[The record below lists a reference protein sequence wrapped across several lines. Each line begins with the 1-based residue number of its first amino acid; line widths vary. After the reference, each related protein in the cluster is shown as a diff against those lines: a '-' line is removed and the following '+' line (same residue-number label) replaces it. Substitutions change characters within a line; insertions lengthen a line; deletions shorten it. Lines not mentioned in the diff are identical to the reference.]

1 MNSIITYTKPIL
13 YFFMYWLLIFSFQRI
28 LFFSYH
34 FNEIPK
40 NTGLLSCLMVFLYS
54 FRLDLSTIAFL
65 APLYIII
72 KSIQISYSTRWL
84 NILLKSLVYTY
95 VFLVSFIHSGEV
107 IAYYEWGHKLT
118 SRVFMH
124 LAMPDEVV
132 RTADGSS
139 IFHFTLLLLIELS
152 VAFLL
157 LRKVKSIIDSPSH
170 EKPTTLF
177 PYLKSIATIFVG
189 LPICLILARGGVQQI
204 PINIDAAYFSK
215 HQILNDVS
223 VNSCYFFGNSF
234 VLYNKSDASEHLPK
248 ITPQAAQLEINRLF
262 AFDREH
268 ENNFISATRPNIV
281 IIILEGWSANAM
293 GSINPCKT
301 ATPNFDNLAKEGVLF
316 TKTDATNTTS
326 EIGNTSIFAGY
337 PSVPETAI
345 SLYPEKHRKLP
356 TINEKLQKKG
366 YSTHY
371 LFSGDLKYGNIKGFL
386 MEHHFDELE
395 DESDFPKGLKRGKLN
410 YYDQDLYALL
420 FKKISVTKPPFLHC
434 AFTGSTHSPYDYP
447 LLKKKTFSG
456 EEDNYLN
463 SMVYADKC
471 LGDFIAKSKKTS
483 WYKNTIFVVVSD
495 HGHASPGI
503 NSPFE
508 TAFFNIPML
517 IFGEPIIN
525 EYRGKKINKIGSQAD
540 LAATLLHQLHM
551 DSEEF
556 LYSKDLMS
564 PNAQEFAFYS
574 TIRGYGYI
582 NPLGNIRY
590 NFDAKKF
597 ISSDELTKQG
607 KFSTRKES
615 EACFY
620 AFFKHFEHLDAK

>member
-13 YFFMYWLLIFSFQRI
+13 YFFLYWLLIFSFQRI
-28 LFFSYH
+28 LFFGYH

-40 NTGLLSCLMVFLYS
+40 NTGLLSCLQVFLYS

-65 APLYIII
+65 APLYIIL
-72 KSIQISYSTRWL
+72 KSIQIAYSTRWL
-84 NILLKSLVYTY
+84 SILLKSLIYTY
-95 VFLVSFIHSGEV
+95 IFLVSFIHSGEV

-139 IFHFTLLLLIELS
+139 ILHFILLLLIELS
-152 VAFLL
+152 AAFLL

-170 EKPTTLF
+170 DNATL
-177 PYLKSIATIFVG
+177 PYRHLKSLATIFIG
-189 LPICLILARGGVQQI
+189 LPLCLILARGGIQQI

-215 HQILNDVS
+215 HQMLNDVS

-248 ITPQAAQLEINRLF
+248 ISPQAAQLEINRLF
-262 AFDREH
+262 TFDREH
-268 ENNFISATRPNIV
+268 KNDFITATRPNIV

-316 TKTDATNTTS
+316 TKIYATNTTS

-356 TINEKLQKKG
+356 TINERLKKKG

-386 MEHHFDELE
+386 MEHRFDVLE
-395 DESDFPKGLKRGKLN
+395 DETDFPKGLKKGKLN
-410 YYDQDLYALL
+410 YYDQDLYSLL
-420 FKKISVTKPPFLHC
+420 LKKINVTKSPFLHC

-447 LLKKKTFSG
+447 LDKKSTFSG
-456 EEDNYLN
+456 EEGNYLN

-471 LGDFIAKSKKTS
+471 LAEFIAKSKKTA
-483 WYKNTIFVVVSD
+483 WYKNTIFVIVSD

-517 IFGEPIIN
+517 IFGEPIIR

-564 PNAQEFAFYS
+564 PNAQEFAFFS

-597 ISSDELTKQG
+597 IASEKLTKEG
-607 KFSTRKES
+607 NLSTRKES

>member
-1 MNSIITYTKPIL
+1 
-13 YFFMYWLLIFSFQRI
+13 
-28 LFFSYH
+28 
-34 FNEIPK
+34 
-40 NTGLLSCLMVFLYS
+40 MVFLYS
-54 FRLDLSTIAFL
+54 IRLDLSTIAFL

-95 VFLVSFIHSGEV
+95 VFLVTFIHSGEV

-157 LRKVKSIIDSPSH
+157 LRKVTSIIDSPSH
-170 EKPTTLF
+170 EKPTTPF

-189 LPICLILARGGVQQI
+189 LPMCLILARGGVQQI

-215 HQILNDVS
+215 HQIINDVS

-316 TKTDATNTTS
+316 TNIYATNTTS

-345 SLYPEKHRKLP
+345 SLYPEKHRNLP

-420 FKKISVTKPPFLHC
+420 FKKISFTKPPFLHC

-471 LGDFIAKSKKTS
+471 LGDFITKSKKTS

-508 TAFFNIPML
+508 TAFL
-517 IFGEPIIN
+517 IF
-525 EYRGKKINKIGSQAD
+525 
-540 LAATLLHQLHM
+540 L
-551 DSEEF
+551 
-556 LYSKDLMS
+556 
-564 PNAQEFAFYS
+564 
-574 TIRGYGYI
+574 
-582 NPLGNIRY
+582 
-590 NFDAKKF
+590 
-597 ISSDELTKQG
+597 
-607 KFSTRKES
+607 
-615 EACFY
+615 C
-620 AFFKHFEHLDAK
+620 

>member
-1 MNSIITYTKPIL
+1 MNSIITYAKPTL

-28 LFFSYH
+28 LFIGYH
-34 FNEIPK
+34 VNEIPK

-84 NILLKSLVYTY
+84 NILLKSLIYTY

-262 AFDREH
+262 AFNREH
-268 ENNFISATRPNIV
+268 ENNFISEARPNIV

-293 GSINPCKT
+293 GSIKPCKT
-301 ATPNFDNLAKEGVLF
+301 ATPNFDNLAKEGLLF
-316 TKTDATNTTS
+316 TKIYATNTTS

-337 PSVPETAI
+337 PSIPETAI
-345 SLYPEKHRKLP
+345 SLYPEKHRNLP
-356 TINEKLQKKG
+356 TINEKLQNKG

-395 DESDFPKGLKRGKLN
+395 DEADFPKELKRGKLN
-410 YYDQDLYALL
+410 YYDQDLYTLL
-420 FKKISVTKPPFLHC
+420 LKKISVTKSPFLHC

-447 LLKKKTFSG
+447 LLKKNPFSG

-463 SMVYADKC
+463 SMVYADQC
-471 LGDFIAKSKKTS
+471 LGDFITKSKKTS

-517 IFGEPIIN
+517 IFGEPIIK

-551 DSEEF
+551 DSKEF

-564 PNAQEFAFYS
+564 PNAHEFAFYS

-597 ISSDELTKQG
+597 TTSNGLTNQG
-607 KFSTRKES
+607 KFSTLRES

-620 AFFKHFEHLDAK
+620 VFFKHFEHLDAK

>member
-1 MNSIITYTKPIL
+1 MNSIITYAKPTL

-28 LFFSYH
+28 LFIGYH
-34 FNEIPK
+34 VNEIPK

-84 NILLKSLVYTY
+84 NILLKSLIYTY

-204 PINIDAAYFSK
+204 PINIDVAYFSK

-262 AFDREH
+262 AFNREH
-268 ENNFISATRPNIV
+268 ENNFISEARPNIV

-293 GSINPCKT
+293 GSIKPCKT
-301 ATPNFDNLAKEGVLF
+301 ATPNFDNLAKEGLLF
-316 TKTDATNTTS
+316 TKIYATNTTS

-337 PSVPETAI
+337 PSIPETAI
-345 SLYPEKHRKLP
+345 SLYPEKHRNLP
-356 TINEKLQKKG
+356 TINEKLQNKG

-395 DESDFPKGLKRGKLN
+395 DEADFPKELKRGKLN
-410 YYDQDLYALL
+410 YYDQDLYTLL
-420 FKKISVTKPPFLHC
+420 LKKISVTKSPFLHC

-447 LLKKKTFSG
+447 LLKKNTFSG

-463 SMVYADKC
+463 SMVYADQC
-471 LGDFIAKSKKTS
+471 LGDFITKSKKTS

-517 IFGEPIIN
+517 IFGEPIIK

-551 DSEEF
+551 DSKEF

-564 PNAQEFAFYS
+564 PNAHEFAFYS

-597 ISSDELTKQG
+597 TTSNGLTNQG
-607 KFSTRKES
+607 KFSTLRES

-620 AFFKHFEHLDAK
+620 VFFKHFEHLDAK

>member
-1 MNSIITYTKPIL
+1 MNSVITYTKPIL
-13 YFFMYWLLIFSFQRI
+13 YFFIYWLLIFSFQRI

-189 LPICLILARGGVQQI
+189 LPICLLLARGGVQQI

-316 TKTDATNTTS
+316 TKTYATNTTS

-420 FKKISVTKPPFLHC
+420 FKKISVTKSPFLHC

-517 IFGEPIIN
+517 IFGEPIIK